1 MVATMTGERPDVA
14 IIIIDALRYDC
25 VPGAPAS
32 VHLRAAQASLPAL
45 PAFSRLV
52 HGAHQFTQA
61 VACAP
66 YTPAALATLFTG
78 LVPPE
83 HGVRAHAATALNPDV
98 RTLAA
103 ILSTAGYRTCFMND
117 YPDIVAPVGILK
129 DAETTVSN
137 ETDALSWW
145 DAFAGTPRF
154 LVLHLWDV
162 HKPYDMP
169 VRHDLRGDYR
179 RRVAAWQARLDEHNV
194 ATPPDLYRQVHAEA
208 ERHQVNVMQ
217 CLWEEALGWQAGLE
231 GYLSGLQTFDC
242 GRLRQLADNL
252 ATRGVLDQAL
262 VVITSDHGEGR
273 STGIYGRLNHSTAL
287 LDDVIRIPLFMRVPG
302 IGAGTAIGRQVSQ
315 ADIAP
320 TLLDALGLLA
330 LRTPV
335 RSGCG
340 GRSLMPCLRGQDLP
354 PAPAYAEISR
364 ARPTHDPA
372 DPLPGDPPSIVY
384 QRMLRYPQRKI
395 VLTGQMAK
403 PDDEMLHA
411 PTEVFVRRLYRD
423 ILGRFEGAGGLAWW
437 LATLDEKDGK
447 PNVQRRREAVRAFAE
462 SPEATSTPKHA
473 IYDLGRDALE
483 EHPRTPATDPLFW
496 LRYRSSMRVMEEIER
511 GARPGAPLLPAGSD
525 EEIVAQRLQALGY
538 IE

>member
-1 MVATMTGERPDVA
+1 MDFRDSADEAAFRA
-14 IIIIDALRYDC
+14 RLRDWL
-25 VPGAPAS
+25 S
-32 VHLRAAQASLPAL
+32 VHAKEFPTSGDEYWAKQGEWHRALYAGG
-45 PAFSRLV
+45 F
-52 HGAHQFTQA
+52 F
-61 VACAP
+61 
-66 YTPAALATLFTG
+66 
-78 LVPPE
+78 
-83 HGVRAHAATALNPDV
+83 GVTWP
-98 RTLAA
+98 
-103 ILSTAGYRTCFMND
+103 
-117 YPDIVAPVGILK
+117 K
-129 DAETTVSN
+129 E
-137 ETDALSWW
+137 
-145 DAFAGTPRF
+145 
-154 LVLHLWDV
+154 
-162 HKPYDMP
+162 
-169 VRHDLRGDYR
+169 
-179 RRVAAWQARLDEHNV
+179 
-194 ATPPDLYRQVHAEA
+194 
-208 ERHQVNVMQ
+208 
-217 CLWEEALGWQAGLE
+217 
-231 GYLSGLQTFDC
+231 
-242 GRLRQLADNL
+242 
-252 ATRGVLDQAL
+252 
-262 VVITSDHGEGR
+262 
-273 STGIYGRLNHSTAL
+273 YG
-287 LDDVIRIPLFMRVPG
+287 
-302 IGAGTAIGRQVSQ
+302 
-315 ADIAP
+315 
-320 TLLDALGLLA
+320 
-330 LRTPV
+330 
-335 RSGCG
+335 
-340 GRSLMPCLRGQDLP
+340 GQELP

-423 ILGRFEGAGGLAWW
+423 ILGRFEGASGLAWW